1 MSTAQKLHPVFG
13 GLSGRSMRSVAKL
26 QPNTPLVVA
35 IHGGTY
41 TSAYFDVPGCSL
53 FDTAAAFGIPIVAPD
68 RPGYGDSPALPT
80 SEMTI
85 TGQAR
90 HLVATLSDAWQRHGA
105 GTCGIVLIGHSIGA
119 AIAAVMAG
127 LVAVEGHDLP
137 LLGLAI
143 SGIGLKTPPEHK
155 PLWEQLP
162 DTPVVHMP
170 PGVKDAVMFGPQ
182 GSFDPQLARAST
194 MADVG
199 APKVELVD
207 IVTAWEPRA
216 HERLA
221 RIKVPVHYRQGEFDH
236 LWIVDAGEISGF
248 ARALSGSSRVDA
260 QMMRGTGH
268 CMDFHHIGRALQVQQ
283 MGFALQCAAERHVT
297 AVMAVGD

>member
-1 MSTAQKLHPVFG
+1 MSAAQVAHPVFG
-13 GLSGRSMRSVAKL
+13 GLSGRMQAVA
-26 QPNTPLVVA
+26 QPRPNTPLVVA
-35 IHGGTY
+35 LHGGTY

-53 FDTAAAFGIPIVAPD
+53 FDAAAALGVPMVAPD
-68 RPGYGDSPALPT
+68 RPGYGNSPELPPA
-80 SEMTI
+80 EMTI
-85 TGQAR
+85 EGQAR
-90 HLVATLSDAWQRHGA
+90 HLVAALANAWQRHGT
-105 GTCGIVLIGHSIGA
+105 GTCGIVLMGHSIGA
-119 AIAAVMAG
+119 AIAAVIAG
-127 LVAVEGHDLP
+127 LVAAEGHDLP

-143 SGIGLKTPPEHK
+143 SGVGLKTPPEHK

-170 PGVKDAVMFGPQ
+170 PGVKEAVMFGPQ
-182 GSFDPQLARAST
+182 GSFDPQMARAST

-207 IVTAWEPRA
+207 IVSAWAPRV

-236 LWIVDAGEISGF
+236 LWIVDADEISGF
-248 ARALSGSSRVDA
+248 ARALSDSSRVDA
-260 QMMRGTGH
+260 QMIRGTGH

-283 MGFALQCAAERHVT
+283 MGFALQCAAERQPNAVT
-297 AVMAVGD
+297 AAGG